1 MHGRFCF
8 RLILN
13 VYKRLIFIF
22 SRLSALSKGHFR
34 APAQSAFCIFA
45 ANLNSMQ
52 HRPVRVRFA
61 PSPTGPLHIGGVRT
75 ALYNYLFARK
85 HGGTFILRIEDTDQ
99 NRFVAGAEDYIT
111 QALDWCGIRPDE
123 SPAKGGKFGPY
134 RQSERKAMYAQY
146 ALELVSKGWAYYAFD
161 SEEEIASC
169 REAAEAQKTV
179 FQYDASTRMTMK
191 NSLTLSEELTQQHI
205 ASGAWTI
212 RFKMPEHREVVFN
225 DVIRGEVRVN
235 AAVLDD
241 KVLMKSDG
249 MPTYHLANIVDD
261 HLMEIS
267 HVIRGE
273 EWLPS
278 APLHVML
285 YEAFGWEAPA
295 FAHLPLILKPTGN
308 GKLSKR
314 DGDKGGFPVFPL
326 EYTDPE
332 GQTSSGYRESG
343 YYADA
348 VVNMLLMLG
357 WSPGTEQEIFTR
369 DEMIAAF
376 DLDRVVKSG
385 ARFNPDKARWFNEH
399 YFRTHAADEL
409 TADLQAVLSA
419 RGIHPAGQAEN
430 PLREI
435 CEMMRERCAFVHE
448 MADAAYL
455 YSGALKFDD
464 KVAGKRWKPESAA
477 LMLELVSALDA
488 LSSFDATH
496 VEAAFHD
503 FVTTREL
510 GVGAVLPLFRLL
522 VTGEGGGPSMFA
534 IAAYLGK
541 NETMKRMRD
550 GIEIMQAK
558 WA

>member
-1 MHGRFCF
+1 MLFHV
-8 RLILN
+8 LP
-13 VYKRLIFIF
+13 
-22 SRLSALSKGHFR
+22 
-34 APAQSAFCIFA
+34 PAAFCIFA
-45 ANLNSMQ
+45 ANLNLMH

-85 HGGTFILRIEDTDQ
+85 HKGTFILRIEDTDQ
-99 NRFVAGAEDYIT
+99 NRFVAGAEAYIT
-111 QALDWCGIRPDE
+111 QALAWCGISPDE
-123 SPAKGGKFGPY
+123 SPEKGGPFGPY
-134 RQSERKAMYAQY
+134 RQSERKAIYAQY
-146 ALELVSKGWAYYAFD
+146 ALDLVDKGWAYYAFD
-161 SEEEIASC
+161 SEDDITAK
-169 REAAEAQKTV
+169 REAAEAEKTV
-179 FQYDASTRMTMK
+179 FQYDASTRASMK
-191 NSLTLSEELTQQHI
+191 NSLTLSAEETAARI
-205 ASGAWTI
+205 AAGAWTI
-212 RFKMPEHREVVFN
+212 RFKMPEQREVVFT

-332 GQTSSGYRESG
+332 GQTASGYRESG
-343 YYADA
+343 YFADA

-357 WSPGTEQEIFTR
+357 WSPGTDQEVFTR

-385 ARFNPDKARWFNEH
+385 ARFNPDKARWFNEQYLRMH
-399 YFRTHAADEL
+399 SAGEL
-409 TADLQAVLSA
+409 VGALQAVLLQ

-430 PLREI
+430 PLQAI
-435 CEMMRERCAFVHE
+435 CEMMLERCTFVHE

-455 YSGALKFDD
+455 YMGELEFDE
-464 KVAGKRWKPESAA
+464 KVASKRWKPESAA
-477 LMLELVSALDA
+477 LMQALADALES
-488 LSSFDATH
+488 LSSFDAVQ
-496 VEAAFHD
+496 VETAFHD
-503 FVTTREL
+503 FVTAREM

-522 VTGEGGGPSMFA
+522 VTGAGGGPSMFA
-534 IAAYLGK
+534 IASYLGQA
-541 NETMKRMRD
+541 ETVKRLRD
-550 GIEIMQAK
+550 GISKMETK